1 MTLAFSVPV
10 LPSQAR
16 LRADASGPGA
26 EPFLKWVGGK
36 RRLLPTLRSFLPSDL
51 RTRRYVEPFLG
62 GGAMFFALRPQ
73 HAAISDL
80 NFDLVE
86 TYRVVRDETEDLV
99 DRLDQLE
106 RAHSADAFYAARDRY
121 NARPRIRA
129 FERAALFIYL
139 NKTCFNGL
147 YRVNRAGLFNAPIGR
162 YAKPCI
168 VDAPRLRAAA
178 AALRDVDLR
187 CAGFSDT
194 LERIS
199 EGDFVYLDPP
209 YVPLSRTKS
218 FVAYDA
224 AGFTQDDQVR
234 LAVTFR
240 ELHRR
245 GAKVMMSN
253 ADAPLVHAL
262 YEGFDIQRVLAPRAI
277 NSRATH
283 RGPVCELVVRN
294 YASSAQLAVA
304 V

>member
-1 MTLAFSVPV
+1 VTLAFSLSV

-16 LRADASGPGA
+16 LRADASDPGA

-73 HAAISDL
+73 HAAISDV
-80 NFDLVE
+80 NVDLVE

-106 RAHSADAFYAARDRY
+106 RAHSADAFYAARDRFI
-121 NARPRIRA
+121 ARPRIRA
-129 FERAALFIYL
+129 LERAALFIYL

-168 VDAPRLRAAA
+168 ADAPRLRAAA
-178 AALRDVDLR
+178 AALRDADLR

-194 LERIS
+194 LAHVADD
-199 EGDFVYLDPP
+199 DFVYLDPP
-209 YVPLSRTKS
+209 YVPLSRTKN

-224 AGFTQDDQVR
+224 AGFSHDDQVR
-234 LAVTFR
+234 LAASFH

-245 GAKVMMSN
+245 GAKVMLSN

-277 NSRATH
+277 NCRAAQ
-283 RGPVCELVVRN
+283 RGAVHELVIRN
-294 YASSAQLAVA
+294 YRSDALFTVAS
-304 V
+304 